1 MVVDASVWVAASD
14 PHDPLRRVAVS
25 VFKSA
30 AESGA
35 VLRGPATLVVE
46 VACALA
52 RKAGHPGVG
61 VRAYEEL
68 MDHAG
73 LHLDPV
79 DGSLIEAAIR
89 LGAGLGLRSGD
100 AFSAAVARRHEVP
113 LIAWD
118 RELVERAGAVTPE
131 AWLGSASAFPP
142 E

>member
-14 PHDPLRRVAVS
+14 PHDPLRQEAIAFLS
-25 VFKSA
+25 SA

-35 VLRGPATLVVE
+35 LLRGPATLVVE

-52 RKAGHPGVG
+52 RKAGHPAVG
-61 VRAYEEL
+61 ARAYEEL
-68 MDHAG
+68 MDHAD
-73 LHLDPV
+73 LHLDAV
-79 DGSLIEAAIR
+79 DASLIEAAIR

-100 AFSAAVARRHEVP
+100 AFYAAVARRHKVP

-131 AWLGSASAFPP
+131 AWLNGEVTSR
-142 E
+142 